1 LGRRKKRRLVE
12 GLPDAV
18 FFKPQGIPMK
28 ALQRQAISIEGFEA
42 LRLVDGEGMQQ
53 QQAADRMGVSRP
65 TLSRIL
71 AEARKGVATAL
82 ANGWAIEIE
91 GGAYHCLDEVCPK
104 RQPSDQGEAVMP
116 NMDGTGPLGGGRG
129 GGRGMGRGTGM
140 GRRQGGQGCV
150 MGAGRGQGGQGR
162 GMGPC
167 GQAGINRASAGQGM
181 AQGGQGNRQRTRTV
195 QQSNTITGD
204 TVKKIAITSEGP
216 TLEDRVDPRFG
227 RAAGFVVVDLDTM
240 ETTFID
246 NGATQVMAQGAGI
259 QAAENVANAG
269 AAALL
274 TGYVGPKAFTALS
287 AAGIQ
292 IIQDV
297 DGMSVGEAVAK
308 FKNGELAVAEAPN
321 AAGGAHK

>member
-1 LGRRKKRRLVE
+1 MGRKKKRRLVE

-18 FFKPQGIPMK
+18 FFKPQGVPMK
-28 ALQRQAISIEGFEA
+28 ALQRLAISIEGFEA
-42 LRLVDGEGMQQ
+42 LRLVDGEGMLQQ
-53 QQAADRMGVSRP
+53 EAAERMGVSRP

-82 ANGWAIEIE
+82 SNGWAIEIE

-116 NMDGTGPLGGGRG
+116 NMDGTGPGGGRG

-150 MGAGRGQGGQGR
+150 VGAGRGQGGQGR

-167 GQAGINRASAGQGM
+167 GQAGMGGAGMGQG
-181 AQGGQGNRQRTRTV
+181 QGGQGNRQRTRTIL
-195 QQSNTITGD
+195 QDNANTAIGG

-216 TLEDRVDPRFG
+216 TLDDRVDPRFG
-227 RAAGFVVVDLDTM
+227 RAAGFVIVDLETM
-240 ETTFID
+240 ETSYID
-246 NGATQVMAQGAGI
+246 NGATQTMSQGAGI

-269 AAALL
+269 AGALL
-274 TGYVGPKAFTALS
+274 TGYVGPKAFSALS

-308 FKNGELAVAEAPN
+308 FKSGEVAVADAPN